1 MHAFLLDVN
10 YLFIFIKF
18 LINKIIMKRE
28 KLLAT
33 ICICISALLISC
45 NKQDID
51 QEVVNTSRPL
61 TKALSANEQSI
72 SNPTLHNDWENI
84 SIIKLNGGGEIDAPW
99 VVKEGN
105 SINIP
110 LNYRTDIK
118 KEDGWIMLSHT
129 LLNQSSLEP
138 NYILLYNK
146 NTGIIKGFYYN
157 RENIKNQSFIWVMES
172 QNPTSVFLSNT
183 TIQEPFNT
191 LNSYMTSSN
200 IVENSSFDYGQLNQG
215 WNCFSFE
222 LPYGSI
228 NNSPIISIKGY
239 NNESSTLNLSGVYSG
254 EVVIPVTS
262 EEPSGL
268 KSLVSK
274 IGSVVGA
281 ASAIIPQL
289 KTVSTAISVASG
301 IMGATS
307 LYKSKTKVTNIR
319 ATSSGTINLSGTSFT
334 LFGGASTSINNID
347 LRRLNGNNELGVW
360 SLKKNPSIAIN
371 KYAVGLQKMEPE
383 IEDNDLI
390 TIYRQIDLCPF
401 IDKSF
406 VEINPVLLPLI
417 KDYKVS
423 TSFFFCKNGRSKLSG
438 IDYMQKSTDWNFAKI
453 PNERIEIEYS
463 YNKNSY
469 SFPNNY
475 PTVAYLSYMNEFPE
489 TFVNVQVEIE
499 FNNGNILNSSR
510 VYKLDGK
517 IIDNSKDILS
527 SHRNVLLF

>member
-1 MHAFLLDVN
+1 
-10 YLFIFIKF
+10 
-18 LINKIIMKRE
+18 MKRK

-33 ICICISALLISC
+33 ICICISAFLISC
-45 NKQDID
+45 NKQDIE
-51 QEVVNTSRPL
+51 QEVVNNSRPL
-61 TKALSANEQSI
+61 TKALSADEQSI
-72 SNPTLHNDWENI
+72 SNPNLHEDWENI
-84 SIIKLNGGGEIDAPW
+84 TTVKLNSGGEIDAPW
-99 VVKEGN
+99 VVKGGN
-105 SINIP
+105 SMNIP

-157 RENIKNQSFIWVMES
+157 RDNIKNQSFLWVLES
-172 QNPTSVFLSNT
+172 QNPTSIFLSNA

-191 LNSYMTSSN
+191 LNNYMTSSN
-200 IVENSSFDYGQLNQG
+200 IVENSNFDYGQLNQG

-239 NNESSTLNLSGVYSG
+239 NNENSSLKLSGTYSG

-268 KSLVSK
+268 KSLVTNIGK
-274 IGSVVGA
+274 IVGT

-319 ATSSGTINLSGTSFT
+319 ATSSGKIQLDGTSFT

-347 LRRLNGNNELGVW
+347 LRKLNGNNELGVW
-360 SLKKNPSIAIN
+360 NLKKIPSITIN
-371 KYAVGLQKMEPE
+371 KYAIGLQKMEPE
-383 IEDNDLI
+383 IGDNDLV
-390 TIYRQIDLCPF
+390 TIYRQIDLAPT

-406 VEINPVLLPLI
+406 IEINPSLLPLI
-417 KDYKVS
+417 KDYNVS
-423 TSFFFCKNGRSKLSG
+423 TDYFFCKNWNSMLSA
-438 IDYMQKSTDWNFAKI
+438 IDYTQLSTNWYCSKI
-453 PNERIEIEYS
+453 PNGRIEIKHTYNRSS
-463 YNKNSY
+463 YQ
-469 SFPNNY
+469 FNNNR
-475 PTVAYLSYMNEFPE
+475 PVVPYLSYMREFPE
-489 TFVNVQVEIE
+489 TYVNIQVEIE
-499 FNNGNILNSSR
+499 FNDGNIFNSSR
-510 VYKLDGK
+510 VYKLNGQ
-517 IIDNSKDILS
+517 IIDNTKDILS
-527 SHRNVLLF
+527 PYKNTLLF